1 MDSSVRT
8 SHTRRLRR
16 LTIDA
21 PPHDARSRLSE
32 DIAPHSNFRSRS
44 FWWMGVIYTGL
55 NNTKLARLEFDAT
68 ISCWPWPFK
77 FAAILNMPAFIAGLL
92 VSWPLDSLR
101 PGLPESV
108 SMLPTLLFVTWLW
121 YPIGS
126 WADRTSMST
135 QSKNARLAF
144 SISFLLFTLVCATAA
159 SISAYIG
166 SYTSYLVIGTA
177 IWLTVTIGVN
187 VYPAFRKRIAKG
199 RLSPG

>member
-1 MDSSVRT
+1 MMREAGFRKILPLTQTFVAAVFGGWGLFIRDSIIRNSLGWNST
-8 SHTRRLRR
+8 LRF
-16 LTIDA
+16 
-21 PPHDARSRLSE
+21 H
-32 DIAPHSNFRSRS
+32 
-44 FWWMGVIYTGL
+44 V
-55 NNTKLARLEFDAT
+55 
-68 ISCWPWPFK
+68 WPWPFK